1 MFKSRSAV
9 ALFTGLVLAA
19 GSPALLAEPKDK
31 DGHPQQMHSPHEG
44 KGGQG
49 QKGAPQ
55 GQKPQGG
62 NQQQSAAGK
71 PQSAGKPSGGQAY
84 HDGRGDFA
92 VDHDRIRV
100 TIGDSRSYWAP
111 EPALPPGIR
120 KNLQR
125 GKPLPP
131 GIAKRHL
138 DSRLVSRLPYYAGY
152 EWLRVGTDLVQVSIS
167 TGLINDVLNDMFN

>member
-1 MFKSRSAV
+1 MDMFKSRSAV
-9 ALFTGLVLAA
+9 VLFTGLVLAA
-19 GSPALLAEPKDK
+19 GSPALLASPGGKDE
-31 DGHPQQMHSPHEG
+31 HPQQMHSPHEG

-49 QKGAPQ
+49 QKGAAPQ

-62 NQQQSAAGK
+62 SQMQSGGK
-71 PQSAGKPSGGQAY
+71 PASGGQSY
-84 HDGRGDFA
+84 HDGRGDFQ

-100 TIGDSRSYWAP
+100 TIGDSRSYWSP
-111 EPALPPGIR
+111 GPALPPGIR

-131 GIAKRHL
+131 GIAKQQL
-138 DSRLVSRLPYYAGY
+138 DSRLVSRLPYYEGY

-167 TGLINDVLNDMFN
+167 TGLINDVLNDMFD